1 MQTLSITSLIKD
13 SPSAI
18 AILDTQ
24 MRFVGNSKVWTNNLC
39 PNYESIT
46 GKNYFDV
53 IPRTP
58 ERLKSTLTKCLNN
71 GEKSLNDGEKF
82 IYPNGEIQWL
92 KWKINAWTNANNEIG
107 GLIVLLEDVTAA
119 RRREELYA
127 KSERVARI
135 GGWEVDMQT
144 NNGYWTDLT
153 KDIHEVPKDF
163 QPNLESGLN
172 FYKKGEHRE
181 RITNLV
187 TNAITDGTP
196 WDTELILI
204 TAKGNELW
212 VRAKG
217 EVEFINGKCIRLFG
231 TFQDIDEKK
240 KTELDFIRISNRLAL
255 ATQGAN
261 VGIWEYDL
269 ISDSLVWDDIMYNLF
284 GIEKIAN
291 QTTYDT
297 WLNSV
302 HPDDMKRSNQ
312 EVEAAISGIKDFDS
326 QFRIIWPNGEIR
338 HIRGIG
344 VTQKNAQG
352 KVVKLVGT
360 NYDITELKNTQM
372 MLQKSEESF
381 HGAFENS
388 DTGMAIVA
396 LDGSIE
402 KVNQCLCVSLGYNEE
417 ELLAMNFKDVTHPE
431 DYDSDLYLVNQ
442 ILKGKKS
449 SYKLEK
455 RYFHKDG
462 HIIYGILTVTAVKD
476 TNGEILHFVSQ
487 VTDITPRIKNE
498 KKLSRLVDITTEQND
513 SLLNFAHIVSHNLRS
528 HSSNLSMLTNFL
540 IKEKSDSERE
550 NLLVMLRGATDSLN
564 DTILHLN
571 EVVQVKVGAFEKM
584 KNINLYDTIT
594 DVQKNLSILIQ
605 EKNAIC
611 EINIPRD
618 LKVRVIPAYLDS
630 IILNLLTNSL
640 KYSSPKRT
648 PLIQISS
655 KIESNAITVSFK
667 DNGLGIDL
675 KRNSDKLFG
684 MYKTFHRNKDAK
696 GIGLFITKNQME
708 AMNGKIEAESTV
720 DVGSIFKLYFE
731 KPLT

>member
-13 SPSAI
+13 SPSAV

-24 MRFVGNSKVWTNNLC
+24 LRFAGNSKVWADEFC
-39 PNYESIT
+39 PNCESLT

-58 ERLKSTLTKCLNN
+58 KKLKAILENCLNEGVRN
-71 GEKSLNDGEKF
+71 LSEGEKF

-92 KWKINAWTNANNEIG
+92 KWKINAWTDANSEIG
-107 GLIVLLEDVTAA
+107 GLIVLLEDVT
-119 RRREELYA
+119 RVKRREELYA
-127 KSERVARI
+127 KSERVART
-135 GGWEVDMQT
+135 GGWEVDMHT
-144 NNGYWTDLT
+144 NYVYWTDLT
-153 KDIHEVPKDF
+153 RDIHEVSKDF

-217 EVEFINGKCIRLFG
+217 EVEFINGKCIRIYG

-240 KTELDFIRISNRLAL
+240 KTELDFKRISNRLAL

-302 HPDDMKRSNQ
+302 HPDDMERSNQ

-344 VTQKNAQG
+344 VTKKNAQG

-396 LDGSIE
+396 LDGSFE
-402 KVNQCLCVSLGYNEE
+402 KVNESLCASLGYAEK
-417 ELLAMNFKDVTHPE
+417 ELLTMNFKEVTHPE
-431 DYDSDLYLVNQ
+431 DFNDDRSLLKQ
-442 ILKGKKS
+442 ITKRKRS

-462 HIIYGILTVTAVKD
+462 HVIHGILTVTAVKD
-476 TNGEILHFVSQ
+476 TSGELLHFVSQ

-498 KKLSRLVDITTEQND
+498 KKLSHLVDITTEQND

-584 KNINLYDTIT
+584 KNINLYDAIT

-605 EKNAIC
+605 EKNAVC
-611 EINIPRD
+611 EINVPRD

-640 KYSSPKRT
+640 KYSSPKRA

-720 DVGSIFKLYFE
+720 DVGSTFKLYFE

>member
-13 SPSAI
+13 SPSAV

-24 MRFVGNSKVWTNNLC
+24 MRFVGNSKVWTNNFC
-39 PNYESIT
+39 PDYKSIT
-46 GKNYFDV
+46 GENYFDV

-135 GGWEVDMQT
+135 GGWEVDMHT
-144 NNGYWTDLT
+144 SYVYWTDLT
-153 KDIHEVPKDF
+153 RDIHEVSKDF

-217 EVEFINGKCIRLFG
+217 EVEFINGKCIRIYG

-291 QTTYDT
+291 QATYDT

-302 HPDDMKRSNQ
+302 HPDDMERSNQ
-312 EVEAAISGIKDFDS
+312 EVEEAISGIKDFDS

-476 TNGEILHFVSQ
+476 TSGEILHFVSQ

-498 KKLSRLVDITTEQND
+498 KKLSHLVDITTEQND

>member
-13 SPSAI
+13 SPSAV

-24 MRFVGNSKVWTNNLC
+24 FRFAGNSKVWADEFC
-39 PNYESIT
+39 PNCESLT

-58 ERLKSTLTKCLNN
+58 KKLKAILEKCLNEGVRN
-71 GEKSLNDGEKF
+71 LNEGEKF
-82 IYPNGEIQWL
+82 IYPNGEVQWL
-92 KWKINAWTNANNEIG
+92 KWKINAWTDANNEIG
-107 GLIVLLEDVTAA
+107 GLIVLLEDVTEVK
-119 RRREELYA
+119 RREELYA
-127 KSERVARI
+127 KAEKVGRI
-135 GGWEVDMQT
+135 GGWEIDMADNT
-144 NNGYWTDLT
+144 IYWTAIT
-153 KDIHEVPKDF
+153 KEIHEVPKDY
-163 QPNLESGLN
+163 QPNLETGIN
-172 FYKKGEHRE
+172 FYKKGKYRE
-181 RITNLV
+181 EITNLV
-187 TNAITDGTP
+187 TNAMTDGTP
-196 WDTELILI
+196 WDTELIII
-204 TAKGNELW
+204 TAKGNEKW

-217 EVEFINGKCIRLFG
+217 EVEFINGNCVRVFG

-240 KTELDFIRISNRLAL
+240 KAELNLKQVSERLAL
-255 ATQGAN
+255 ATKGGN

-269 ISDSLVWDDIMYNLF
+269 VSELLVWDDIMYKLF
-284 GIEKIAN
+284 KIPKDTKN
-291 QTTYDT
+291 ITYET
-297 WLNSV
+297 WLNYV
-302 HPDDMKRSNQ
+302 HPEDKERSHQ
-312 EVEAAISGIKDFDS
+312 EVQNALNGIKNFDS
-326 QFRIIWPNGEIR
+326 QFRIVCPNGEIR
-338 HIRGIG
+338 HIKGVGI
-344 VTQKNAQG
+344 TQKNAEG
-352 KVVKLVGT
+352 EVVKFLGT

-396 LDGSIE
+396 LDGSFE
-402 KVNQCLCVSLGYNEE
+402 KVNESLCASLGYAEK
-417 ELLAMNFKDVTHPE
+417 ELLTMNFKEVTHPE
-431 DYDSDLYLVNQ
+431 DFNDDRSLLKQ
-442 ILKGKKS
+442 ITKGKRS

-462 HIIYGILTVTAVKD
+462 HVIHGILTVTAVRD
-476 TNGEILHFVSQ
+476 TSGELLHFVSQ

-540 IKEKSDSERE
+540 IKEKDDSERK

-584 KNINLYDTIT
+584 KNINLYDSIT
-594 DVQKNLSILIQ
+594 DVQKNLNILIQ

-611 EINIPRD
+611 EINIPKD
-618 LKVRVIPAYLDS
+618 LKIRVIPAYLDS

-640 KYSSPKRT
+640 KYSSPERI

-708 AMNGKIEAESTV
+708 AMNGKIEVESTV
-720 DVGSIFKLYFE
+720 DVGSTFKLYFE

>member
-13 SPSAI
+13 SPSAV

-24 MRFVGNSKVWTNNLC
+24 MRFVGNSKVWTNNFC
-39 PNYESIT
+39 PDYESIT

-58 ERLKSTLTKCLNN
+58 EGLKSTLTKCLNK

-92 KWKINAWTNANNEIG
+92 KWKVNAWTDDNNEIG

-135 GGWEVDMQT
+135 GGWEVDMNT
-144 NNGYWTDLT
+144 NNVYWTDLT
-153 KDIHEVPKDF
+153 RDIHEVSEDF
-163 QPNLESGLN
+163 QPNLESNLE

-217 EVEFINGKCIRLFG
+217 EVEFINGKCIRLYG

-240 KTELDFIRISNRLAL
+240 KTELDFIRVSNRLAL

-338 HIRGIG
+338 YIRGIG
-344 VTQKNAQG
+344 VTKKNAQG

-402 KVNQCLCVSLGYNEE
+402 KVNQCLCISLGYNEE

-455 RYFHKDG
+455 
-462 HIIYGILTVTAVKD
+462 
-476 TNGEILHFVSQ
+476 
-487 VTDITPRIKNE
+487 
-498 KKLSRLVDITTEQND
+498 
-513 SLLNFAHIVSHNLRS
+513 
-528 HSSNLSMLTNFL
+528 
-540 IKEKSDSERE
+540 
-550 NLLVMLRGATDSLN
+550 
-564 DTILHLN
+564 
-571 EVVQVKVGAFEKM
+571 
-584 KNINLYDTIT
+584 
-594 DVQKNLSILIQ
+594 
-605 EKNAIC
+605 
-611 EINIPRD
+611 
-618 LKVRVIPAYLDS
+618 
-630 IILNLLTNSL
+630 
-640 KYSSPKRT
+640 
-648 PLIQISS
+648 
-655 KIESNAITVSFK
+655 KIFS
-667 DNGLGIDL
+667 
-675 KRNSDKLFG
+675 
-684 MYKTFHRNKDAK
+684 
-696 GIGLFITKNQME
+696 
-708 AMNGKIEAESTV
+708 
-720 DVGSIFKLYFE
+720 
-731 KPLT
+731 

>member
-1 MQTLSITSLIKD
+1 
-13 SPSAI
+13 
-18 AILDTQ
+18 
-24 MRFVGNSKVWTNNLC
+24 
-39 PNYESIT
+39 
-46 GKNYFDV
+46 
-53 IPRTP
+53 
-58 ERLKSTLTKCLNN
+58 
-71 GEKSLNDGEKF
+71 
-82 IYPNGEIQWL
+82 
-92 KWKINAWTNANNEIG
+92 
-107 GLIVLLEDVTAA
+107 
-119 RRREELYA
+119 
-127 KSERVARI
+127 
-135 GGWEVDMQT
+135 
-144 NNGYWTDLT
+144 
-153 KDIHEVPKDF
+153 
-163 QPNLESGLN
+163 
-172 FYKKGEHRE
+172 
-181 RITNLV
+181 
-187 TNAITDGTP
+187 
-196 WDTELILI
+196 
-204 TAKGNELW
+204 
-212 VRAKG
+212 
-217 EVEFINGKCIRLFG
+217 
-231 TFQDIDEKK
+231 
-240 KTELDFIRISNRLAL
+240 
-255 ATQGAN
+255 
-261 VGIWEYDL
+261 
-269 ISDSLVWDDIMYNLF
+269 
-284 GIEKIAN
+284 
-291 QTTYDT
+291 
-297 WLNSV
+297 
-302 HPDDMKRSNQ
+302 MK
-312 EVEAAISGIKDFDS
+312 
-326 QFRIIWPNGEIR
+326 
-338 HIRGIG
+338 
-344 VTQKNAQG
+344 
-352 KVVKLVGT
+352 
-360 NYDITELKNTQM
+360 
-372 MLQKSEESF
+372 
-381 HGAFENS
+381 
-388 DTGMAIVA
+388 
-396 LDGSIE
+396 
-402 KVNQCLCVSLGYNEE
+402 
-417 ELLAMNFKDVTHPE
+417 
-431 DYDSDLYLVNQ
+431 
-442 ILKGKKS
+442 
-449 SYKLEK
+449 K

-720 DVGSIFKLYFE
+720 DVGSTFKLYFE